1 MSNLVVSFEWIGTCT
16 EEECT
21 NKALMVC
28 RLHRQ
33 LLCSCCVGSLHA
45 CCQVTEIG
53 NTELVRTVAEITESL
68 LKRIQNYG
76 NNYRLEARYPGF
88 DEALKSLIEEFAEF
102 KLEAEKVKTDRD
114 VFQIR
119 TLQERVLAL
128 KAKVDSS
135 FCFSSFSAFVAHRYE
150 ALKARGKEENGVAHL
165 DFEQLLEK
173 AKERLRQEFQKSER
187 KKVDEEHKRLSEE
200 FEKKRT
206 EVQQQAAL
214 DQQQLKDKTE
224 QELTQKD
231 NQIADLEKKLK
242 EKEDEM
248 QKTVDKLNEEAKFNE
263 MVIESAN
270 VKEMRLPLLEA
281 IYSKTMGSKVDFT
294 NDSELKIDLSDAKG
308 KIFLSI
314 LSYSIYLIQHLI
326 LQIIVICFNF
336 FKLK

>member
-1 MSNLVVSFEWIGTCT
+1 MSNLIVSFEWIGTCT

-28 RLHRQ
+28 RFHRQ

-68 LKRIQNYG
+68 LKRIQDYG
-76 NNYRLEARYPGF
+76 SNYRLETRYPGF
-88 DEALKSLIEEFAEF
+88 DEALKPLIEEFAEF
-102 KLEAEKVKTDRD
+102 MLEAEKVKTDRD

-119 TLQERVLAL
+119 ALQERVLAL

-173 AKERLRQEFQKSER
+173 AKERLRQEFQNTER
-187 KKVDEEHKRLSEE
+187 EKVDEEHKRLSEE

-214 DQQQLKDKTE
+214 DQQQLKDKTK

-231 NQIADLEKKLK
+231 NQIADFEKKSWKRRRTRCRKLLK
-242 EKEDEM
+242 SMMKS
-248 QKTVDKLNEEAKFNE
+248 LNALRCNL
-263 MVIESAN
+263 
-270 VKEMRLPLLEA
+270 RLL
-281 IYSKTMGSKVDFT
+281 V
-294 NDSELKIDLSDAKG
+294 
-308 KIFLSI
+308 
-314 LSYSIYLIQHLI
+314 
-326 LQIIVICFNF
+326 
-336 FKLK
+336 FKK